1 MSDIQIAFNINKA
14 IVSHSTWKVR
24 LKKSIQTQTSE
35 FDIAYIKSTQSCE
48 FGQWLSSAKASLE
61 SDEAYDL
68 VLELHQSLHE
78 ETARITA
85 LALAGNSTEAQAA
98 IEPGS
103 AYAKISSKLTIT
115 LMAWKKRAQLLEEPL
130 Q

>member
-24 LKKSIQTQTSE
+24 LKKSIESQTSE
-35 FDIAYIKSTQSCE
+35 FEIDYIKSVQSCE
-48 FGQWLSSAKASLE
+48 FGQWLSANKAFLA

-68 VLELHQSLHE
+68 VVDLHQSLHE
-78 ETARITA
+78 ETARITEMA
-85 LALAGNSTEAQAA
+85 ISGHTKTAEES

-103 AYAKISSKLTIT
+103 PYAKISSKLTIT
-115 LMAWKKRAQLLEEPL
+115 LMAWKKRAQMVEGPL
-130 Q
+130 I